1 MQEQTIVSIVE
12 DDKPTRDVICEMVS
26 AMGLEVKAYVSAED
40 FLQKY
45 TKSQLECMILDV
57 RMSGIS
63 GMELLAKLADEDM
76 YIPTIIV
83 TGHGDIPMAVEAVNM
98 GAIDFL
104 EKPFREQALW
114 NSIQKALETCKTV
127 RFSRQSKK
135 ELKEKLLHLTQS
147 DIDSLKLLIKG
158 YSDKQVASKLDVSR
172 RAVAFHRL
180 HILEKTGVKS
190 IMNLATSMTKH
201 DISL

>member
-63 GMELLAKLADEDM
+63 GMELLAKLADEDI

-114 NSIQKALETCKTV
+114 NSIQKALETCETV

-135 ELKEKLLHLTQS
+135 ELKEKLLHLTQC

-201 DISL
+201 NILL